1 MPGDSHLT
9 MTDQLYKDAFVQVLM
24 YQERLQYENHDHFPV
39 FLMGNSLQSL
49 VRARQTSKGHL
60 SNMSSIKHQSVGLE
74 MVPHPNETF
83 FFDSM
88 TREAKQA
95 VFNQATFFNKQ
106 SSGLT
111 TANLKSDEKLKSILK
126 TLATFKTSGDSEFI
140 AIAEGK
146 KVPFY
151 VFTYNVEMAQFYYE
165 DPSLTGDK
173 QTLDHS
179 IIAREHA

>member
-1 MPGDSHLT
+1 
-9 MTDQLYKDAFVQVLM
+9 M
-24 YQERLQYENHDHFPV
+24 YQEKLQFEDHDHFPV

-49 VRARQTSKGHL
+49 VKARQTSKGHL
-60 SNMSSIKHQSVGLE
+60 SDMKEIKHQSVGLE

-111 TANLKSDEKLKSILK
+111 TENLKADEKLKSILK
-126 TLATFKTSGDSEFI
+126 TLATYKTAGDDEFI

-146 KVPFY
+146 KVPIY
-151 VFTYNVEMAQFYYE
+151 AFTYNIEMAQFYYE
-165 DPSLTGDK
+165 DPSMTGDK
-173 QTLDHS
+173 HSLDHS
-179 IIAREHA
+179 IIAREHAQRIAALIADEGRLC